1 MIPVTKE
8 NVLVFM
14 KSINAYTHYS
24 DAYYGHKVADLI
36 VASAQYANRKTIGE
50 VIAILMDSEARAPFL
65 AAATK
70 DKDHAMKI
78 AVTIGVFVNSAY
90 GIGVAQQHTT
100 VDVLE
105 GLHEQLVEMRAVE
118 KAAMSEARNEFIIN
132 DLINSESK

>member
-1 MIPVTKE
+1 
-8 NVLVFM
+8 
-14 KSINAYTHYS
+14 
-24 DAYYGHKVADLI
+24 
-36 VASAQYANRKTIGE
+36 
-50 VIAILMDSEARAPFL
+50 MDSEARAPFL

-132 DLINSESK
+132 DLINSESKWVADDRPGADSPHWSIGNGAGKRKGFNRRYVQDNII